1 MLLQKI
7 TQKMKWW
14 NNVKKKTKEKYIK
27 KKGVPK
33 KLL

>member
-14 NNVKKKTKEKYIK
+14 NNVKKKTEKYIK